1 MRVAALYD
9 VHGNLPALEAVLAD
23 PRCAAA
29 DVVVSGGDLCAGP
42 MPVETLH
49 AMQARGALFV
59 RGNADRELTG
69 WPAARLTAAQLE
81 TLRSW
86 PTTLTLEVD
95 GLGPVV
101 FCHGSPRADDE
112 ILTRITPD
120 DVVADAVG
128 GSPLVVCGHTHVQYD
143 RAVGRSRIVNA
154 GSVGMPYEGRTAAFW
169 ALLGPGV
176 ELVATDYDV
185 AAAVAAIRE
194 TGYDNAEDAIQSLL
208 TPHSSEEATEVF
220 EGRRCGA

>member
-1 MRVAALYD
+1 VRVAALYD
-9 VHGNLPALEAVLAD
+9 VHGNLPALTAVLAD

-49 AMQARGALFV
+49 AMQARDALFV

-69 WPAARLTAAQLE
+69 WPAARLTEAERE

-95 GLGPVV
+95 GLGAVV
-101 FCHGSPRADDE
+101 FCHGSPRSDDE
-112 ILTRITPD
+112 ILTRVTPD
-120 DVVADAVG
+120 DVVADAIG
-128 GSPLVVCGHTHVQYD
+128 GSPFVVCGHTHVQYD
-143 RAVGRSRIVNA
+143 RTIGQSRVVNA

-169 ALLGPGV
+169 VLLGPDV

-185 AAAVAAIRE
+185 AAAVASIRE
-194 TGYDNAEDAIQSLL
+194 IGYDIAEDAIQSLL
-208 TPHSSEEATEVF
+208 APHSSEEATEVF
-220 EGRRCGA
+220 EGQRRGA